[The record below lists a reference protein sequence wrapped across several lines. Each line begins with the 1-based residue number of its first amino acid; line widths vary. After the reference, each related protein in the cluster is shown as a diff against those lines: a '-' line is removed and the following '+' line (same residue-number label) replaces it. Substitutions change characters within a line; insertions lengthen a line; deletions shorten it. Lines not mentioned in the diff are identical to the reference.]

1 MRIVFM
7 GTPDFAVGSL
17 QALCES
23 GKHEILAVVTQPDR
37 PKGRGNKL
45 LQTPVKEYALAQGL
59 TVYQP
64 QKVKTPEFVELL
76 HELQPELIVVAAFGQ
91 FLSKEILELPK
102 YGCINVHASLLPKY
116 RGAAPIQYAIIKGEK
131 ESGVTI
137 MQMDI
142 GMDTG
147 AMLDKVVVPI
157 EENTTMGELHYAL
170 REQGAA
176 LLLQVIDKIAAG
188 TAVAEPQDNE
198 QATYATL
205 LDRSMEHID
214 WSKTAQEVHNLI
226 RGFNPAPSTFTKLP
240 NGKGL
245 KIWGSKMTD
254 KNSAAAAGTV
264 IETGKHSFFVAC
276 GEGVLE
282 ITEVQPESKKRMP
295 AQVFINGRGV
305 QVGDILG
312 VQADGEVQ

>member
-45 LQTPVKEYALAQGL
+45 LQTPVKEYALEQGL

-157 EENTTMGELHYAL
+157 EENTTMGELHDAL
-170 REQGAA
+170 REQGAT

-188 TAVAEPQDNE
+188 TAVAEPQDDA

-240 NGKGL
+240 NGKSL

-254 KNSAAAAGTV
+254 KSSAAAAGTV

-282 ITEVQPESKKRMP
+282 ITEVQPESRKRMP
-295 AQVFINGRGV
+295 AQVFLNGRGV
-305 QVGDILG
+305 QEGDLL
-312 VQADGEVQ
+312 A

>member
-157 EENTTMGELHYAL
+157 AENTTMGELHDAL

-176 LLLQVIDKIAAG
+176 LLLEVIDKIATG

-240 NGKGL
+240 NGKSL

-254 KNSAAAAGTV
+254 KSSAVAAGTV

-295 AQVFINGRGV
+295 AQVFLNGRGV
-305 QVGDILG
+305 QEGDLL
-312 VQADGEVQ
+312 A

>member
-45 LQTPVKEYALAQGL
+45 LQTPVKEYALEQGL

-157 EENTTMGELHYAL
+157 AENTTMGELHDAL

-176 LLLQVIDKIAAG
+176 LLLEVIDKLAAG

-240 NGKGL
+240 NGKSL

-254 KNSAAAAGTV
+254 KNSTAAAGTV

-295 AQVFINGRGV
+295 AQVFLNGRGV
-305 QVGDILG
+305 QEGDLL
-312 VQADGEVQ
+312 A

>member
-102 YGCINVHASLLPKY
+102 YGCTNVHASLLPKY

-295 AQVFINGRGV
+295 AQVFLNGRGV
-305 QVGDILG
+305 QEGDLL
-312 VQADGEVQ
+312 A

>member
-45 LQTPVKEYALAQGL
+45 LQIPVKEYALAQGL

-157 EENTTMGELHYAL
+157 AENTTMGELHDAL

-240 NGKGL
+240 NGKSL

-254 KNSAAAAGTV
+254 KSSAAAAGTV

-282 ITEVQPESKKRMP
+282 ITEVQPESKKRML
-295 AQVFINGRGV
+295 AQVFLNGRGV
-305 QVGDILG
+305 QEGDLL
-312 VQADGEVQ
+312 A

>member
-45 LQTPVKEYALAQGL
+45 LQTPVKEYALEQGL

-157 EENTTMGELHYAL
+157 EENTTMGELHDAL

-240 NGKGL
+240 NGKSL

-264 IETGKHSFFVAC
+264 IENGKHSFFVAC

-295 AQVFINGRGV
+295 AQLFLNGRGV
-305 QVGDILG
+305 QEGDLL
-312 VQADGEVQ
+312 A

>member
-23 GKHEILAVVTQPDR
+23 GKHEIVGVVTQPDR

-45 LQTPVKEYALAQGL
+45 LMTPVKEYALSQGL
-59 TVYQP
+59 EVYQP
-64 QKVKTPEFVELL
+64 QRVKTEEFVQVLRELAP
-76 HELQPELIVVAAFGQ
+76 QLIVVAAFGQ
-91 FLSKEILELPK
+91 FLSSEILELPQ
-102 YGCINVHASLLPKY
+102 YGSINVHASLLPKY

-157 EENTTMGELHYAL
+157 AENTTMGELHDAL
-170 REQGAA
+170 RMQGAA
-176 LLLQVIDKIAAG
+176 LLLKVIDDIAAG
-188 TAVAEPQDNE
+188 TAKAEPQNNDE
-198 QATYATL
+198 ATYATL

-214 WSKTAQEVHNLI
+214 WTKNVQEVHNLI

-240 NGKGL
+240 NGKSL
-245 KIWGSKMTD
+245 KIWGSRLTD
-254 KNSAAAAGTV
+254 KTSAAVAGTV
-264 IETGKHSFFVAC
+264 VEIAKHSFFVAC
-276 GEGVLE
+276 GAGVLE

-295 AQVFINGRGV
+295 AQVFLNGRGV
-305 QVGDILG
+305 QEGDIL
-312 VQADGEVQ
+312 A

>member
-64 QKVKTPEFVELL
+64 QKVKTPKFVELL

-240 NGKGL
+240 NGKSL

-254 KNSAAAAGTV
+254 KNSNAAAGTV
-264 IETGKHSFFVAC
+264 IVTGKHSFFVAC

-295 AQVFINGRGV
+295 AQVFLNGRGV
-305 QVGDILG
+305 QEGDLL
-312 VQADGEVQ
+312 A

>member
-7 GTPDFAVGSL
+7 GTPDFAIGSL

-45 LQTPVKEYALAQGL
+45 LQTPVKEYALEQGL

-157 EENTTMGELHYAL
+157 EENTTMGELHDAL

-240 NGKGL
+240 NGKSL

-295 AQVFINGRGV
+295 AQVFLNGRGV
-305 QVGDILG
+305 QEGDLL
-312 VQADGEVQ
+312 A

>member
-142 GMDTG
+142 SMDTG

-157 EENTTMGELHYAL
+157 AENTTMGELHDAL

-176 LLLQVIDKIAAG
+176 LLLEVIDKIAAG

-240 NGKGL
+240 NGKSL

-254 KNSAAAAGTV
+254 KSSAAAAGTV

-295 AQVFINGRGV
+295 AQVFLNGRGV
-305 QVGDILG
+305 QEGDLL
-312 VQADGEVQ
+312 A

>member
-45 LQTPVKEYALAQGL
+45 LQTPVKEYAMAQGL

-157 EENTTMGELHYAL
+157 AENTTMGELHDAL
-170 REQGAA
+170 REQGAV
-176 LLLQVIDKIAAG
+176 LLLEVIDKIAAG

-240 NGKGL
+240 NGKSL

-254 KNSAAAAGTV
+254 KSSAAAAGTI

-295 AQVFINGRGV
+295 AQVFLNGRGV
-305 QVGDILG
+305 QEGDLL
-312 VQADGEVQ
+312 A

>member
-45 LQTPVKEYALAQGL
+45 LQTPVKEYALEQGL

-157 EENTTMGELHYAL
+157 AENTTMGELHDAL

-176 LLLQVIDKIAAG
+176 LLLEVIDKIATG

-240 NGKGL
+240 NGKSL

-254 KNSAAAAGTV
+254 KSSAAAAGTV

-282 ITEVQPESKKRMP
+282 IIEVQPESKKRMP
-295 AQVFINGRGV
+295 AQVFLNGRGV
-305 QVGDILG
+305 QEGDLL
-312 VQADGEVQ
+312 A

>member
-1 MRIVFM
+1 MKIVFM

-45 LQTPVKEYALAQGL
+45 LQTPVKEYALEQGL

-157 EENTTMGELHYAL
+157 AENTTMGELHDAL

-176 LLLQVIDKIAAG
+176 LLLEVIDKIAAG
-188 TAVAEPQDNE
+188 TAVAEPQDDA

-240 NGKGL
+240 NGKSL
-245 KIWGSKMTD
+245 KIWGSKMTG
-254 KNSAAAAGTV
+254 KSSAAAAGTV

-295 AQVFINGRGV
+295 AQVFLNGRGV
-305 QVGDILG
+305 QEGDLL
-312 VQADGEVQ
+312 A

>member
-64 QKVKTPEFVELL
+64 QKVKTLEFVELL
-76 HELQPELIVVAAFGQ
+76 HGLQPELIVVAAFGQ

-157 EENTTMGELHYAL
+157 AENTTMGELHDAL

-240 NGKGL
+240 NGKSL

-254 KNSAAAAGTV
+254 KSSAAAAGTV

-295 AQVFINGRGV
+295 TQVFLNGRGV
-305 QVGDILG
+305 QEGDLL
-312 VQADGEVQ
+312 A

>member
-45 LQTPVKEYALAQGL
+45 LQTPVKEYALEQGL

-157 EENTTMGELHYAL
+157 AENTTMGELHDAL

-240 NGKGL
+240 NGKSL
-245 KIWGSKMTD
+245 KIWGSKMTG
-254 KNSAAAAGTV
+254 KSSTAAAGTV

-276 GEGVLE
+276 GDGVLE

-295 AQVFINGRGV
+295 AQVFLNGRGV
-305 QVGDILG
+305 QEGDLL
-312 VQADGEVQ
+312 A

>member
-64 QKVKTPEFVELL
+64 QKVKNPEFVELL

-157 EENTTMGELHYAL
+157 AENTTMGELHDAL

-240 NGKGL
+240 NGKSL

-254 KNSAAAAGTV
+254 KSSAAAAGTV

-295 AQVFINGRGV
+295 AQVFLNGRGV
-305 QVGDILG
+305 QEGDLL
-312 VQADGEVQ
+312 A

>member
-64 QKVKTPEFVELL
+64 QKVKNLEFVELL
-76 HELQPELIVVAAFGQ
+76 HGLQPELIVVAAFGQ

-157 EENTTMGELHYAL
+157 AENTTMGELHDAL
-170 REQGAA
+170 REQGAT
-176 LLLQVIDKIAAG
+176 LLLEVIDKIATG
-188 TAVAEPQDNE
+188 TAVAEPQDDA

-240 NGKGL
+240 NGKSL
-245 KIWGSKMTD
+245 KIWGSKMTG
-254 KNSAAAAGTV
+254 KSSAAAAGTV

-295 AQVFINGRGV
+295 AQVFLNGRGV
-305 QVGDILG
+305 QEGDLL
-312 VQADGEVQ
+312 A

>member
-45 LQTPVKEYALAQGL
+45 LQTPVKEYALEQGL

-64 QKVKTPEFVELL
+64 QKVKTSEFVELL

-157 EENTTMGELHYAL
+157 AENTTMGELHDAL

-188 TAVAEPQDNE
+188 TAAAEPQDNE

-240 NGKGL
+240 NGKSL

-254 KNSAAAAGTV
+254 KSSAAAAGTV
-264 IETGKHSFFVAC
+264 IATGKHSFFVAC

-295 AQVFINGRGV
+295 AQVFLNGRGV
-305 QVGDILG
+305 QEGDLL
-312 VQADGEVQ
+312 A

>member
-76 HELQPELIVVAAFGQ
+76 HELQLELIVVAAFGQ

-157 EENTTMGELHYAL
+157 EENTTMGELHDAL
-170 REQGAA
+170 REQGAT

-240 NGKGL
+240 NGKSL

-254 KNSAAAAGTV
+254 KSSAAAAGTV

-295 AQVFINGRGV
+295 AQVFLNGRGV
-305 QVGDILG
+305 QEGDLL
-312 VQADGEVQ
+312 A

>member
-23 GKHEILAVVTQPDR
+23 GKHEIVGVVTQPDR
-37 PKGRGNKL
+37 PKGRGNKML
-45 LQTPVKEYALAQGL
+45 MTPVKEYALEQGL

-64 QKVKTPEFVELL
+64 QKVKTPEFVQTLR
-76 HELQPELIVVAAFGQ
+76 ELQPELIVVAAFGQ
-91 FLSKEILELPK
+91 FLSRELLELPPH
-102 YGCINVHASLLPKY
+102 GCINVHASLLPKY

-147 AMLDKVVVPI
+147 AMLEKVVVPI
-157 EENTTMGELHYAL
+157 AENTTMGELHDAL

-176 LLLQVIDKIAAG
+176 LLLKVIDDIVAG
-188 TAVAEPQDNE
+188 TAVAEPQNDAE
-198 QATYATL
+198 ATYATL

-214 WSKTAQEVHNLI
+214 WTKSAQEVHNLI

-240 NGKGL
+240 NGKSL
-245 KIWGSKMTD
+245 KIWGSRLTD
-254 KNSAAAAGTV
+254 KKSEAAAGTV
-264 IETGKHSFFVAC
+264 VEAGKHSFFVAC
-276 GEGVLE
+276 GSGVLE
-282 ITEVQPESKKRMP
+282 ITEVQPESKKRMA
-295 AQVFINGRGV
+295 AQVFLNGRGV
-305 QVGDILG
+305 AEGDILG
-312 VQADGEVQ
+312 

>member
-264 IETGKHSFFVAC
+264 IETGKNSFFVAC

-295 AQVFINGRGV
+295 AQVFLNGRGV
-305 QVGDILG
+305 QEGDLL
-312 VQADGEVQ
+312 A

>member
-157 EENTTMGELHYAL
+157 AENTTMGELHDAL

-240 NGKGL
+240 NGKSL
-245 KIWGSKMTD
+245 KIWGSKMTG
-254 KNSAAAAGTV
+254 KSSAAAAGTV
-264 IETGKHSFFVAC
+264 IATGKHSFFVAC

-295 AQVFINGRGV
+295 AQVFLNGRGV
-305 QVGDILG
+305 QEGDLL
-312 VQADGEVQ
+312 A

>member
-23 GKHEILAVVTQPDR
+23 GKHEIVGVVTQPDR
-37 PKGRGNKL
+37 PKGRGNKML
-45 LQTPVKEYALAQGL
+45 MTPVKEYALEQGL

-64 QKVKTPEFVELL
+64 QKVKTPEFVQTLR
-76 HELQPELIVVAAFGQ
+76 ELQPELIVVAAFGQ
-91 FLSKEILELPK
+91 FLSLEILELPPH
-102 YGCINVHASLLPKY
+102 GCINVHASLLPKY

-147 AMLDKVVVPI
+147 AMLEKVVVPI
-157 EENTTMGELHYAL
+157 AENTTMGELHDAL

-176 LLLQVIDKIAAG
+176 LLLKVIDDIAAG
-188 TAVAEPQDNE
+188 TAVAEPQNDAE
-198 QATYATL
+198 ATYATL

-214 WSKTAQEVHNLI
+214 WTKSAQEVHNLI

-240 NGKGL
+240 NGKSL
-245 KIWGSKMTD
+245 KIWGSRLTNKQ
-254 KNSAAAAGTV
+254 SEAAAGTV
-264 IETGKHSFFVAC
+264 VEAGKHSFFVAC
-276 GEGVLE
+276 GSGVLE
-282 ITEVQPESKKRMP
+282 ITEVQPESKKRMA
-295 AQVFINGRGV
+295 AQVFLNGRGV
-305 QVGDILG
+305 AEGDILG
-312 VQADGEVQ
+312 

>member
-7 GTPDFAVGSL
+7 GTPDFAVGIL

-157 EENTTMGELHYAL
+157 AENTTMGELHDAL

-176 LLLQVIDKIAAG
+176 LLLQVIDKIATG
-188 TAVAEPQDNE
+188 TAVAEPQDDA

-214 WSKTAQEVHNLI
+214 WSKTAQEVHNII

-240 NGKGL
+240 NGKSL

-254 KNSAAAAGTV
+254 KSSAAAAGTV

-295 AQVFINGRGV
+295 AQVFLNGRGV
-305 QVGDILG
+305 QEGDLL
-312 VQADGEVQ
+312 A

>member
-23 GKHEILAVVTQPDR
+23 GKHEIVGVVTQPDR
-37 PKGRGNKL
+37 PKGRGNKML
-45 LQTPVKEYALAQGL
+45 MTPVKEYALEQGL

-64 QKVKTPEFVELL
+64 QKVKTPEFVQTLR
-76 HELQPELIVVAAFGQ
+76 ELQPELIVVAAFGQ
-91 FLSKEILELPK
+91 FLSREILELPPH
-102 YGCINVHASLLPKY
+102 GCINVHASLPPKY
-116 RGAAPIQYAIIKGEK
+116 RGAAPIQYAIIKGEQ

-147 AMLDKVVVPI
+147 AMLEKVVVPI
-157 EENTTMGELHYAL
+157 AENTTMGELHDAL

-176 LLLQVIDKIAAG
+176 LLLKVIDDIAAG
-188 TAVAEPQDNE
+188 TAVAEPQNDAE
-198 QATYATL
+198 ATYATL

-214 WSKTAQEVHNLI
+214 WTKSAQEVHNLI

-240 NGKGL
+240 NGKSL
-245 KIWGSKMTD
+245 KIWGSRLTEK
-254 KNSAAAAGTV
+254 KSEAAAGTV
-264 IETGKHSFFVAC
+264 VEAGKHSFFVAC
-276 GEGVLE
+276 GSGVLE
-282 ITEVQPESKKRMP
+282 ITEVQPESKKRMA
-295 AQVFINGRGV
+295 AQVFLNGRGV
-305 QVGDILG
+305 AEGDILG
-312 VQADGEVQ
+312 

>member
-23 GKHEILAVVTQPDR
+23 GKHEIIAVVTQPDR

-157 EENTTMGELHYAL
+157 AENTTMGELHDAL

-176 LLLQVIDKIAAG
+176 LLLQVIDKIATG

-240 NGKGL
+240 NGKSL

-264 IETGKHSFFVAC
+264 IATGKHSFFVAC

-295 AQVFINGRGV
+295 AQVFLNGRGV
-305 QVGDILG
+305 QEGDLL
-312 VQADGEVQ
+312 A

>member
-64 QKVKTPEFVELL
+64 QKVKTLEFVELL
-76 HELQPELIVVAAFGQ
+76 HGLQPELIVVAAFGQ

-157 EENTTMGELHYAL
+157 AENTTMGELHDAL

-176 LLLQVIDKIAAG
+176 LLLEVIDKIATG
-188 TAVAEPQDNE
+188 TAVAEPQDDA

-240 NGKGL
+240 NGKSL
-245 KIWGSKMTD
+245 KIWGSKMTG
-254 KNSAAAAGTV
+254 KSSAAAAGTV

-295 AQVFINGRGV
+295 AQVFLNGRGV
-305 QVGDILG
+305 QEGDLL
-312 VQADGEVQ
+312 A

>member
-157 EENTTMGELHYAL
+157 EENTTMGELHDAL

-214 WSKTAQEVHNLI
+214 WSKTVQEVHNLI

-240 NGKGL
+240 NGKSL

-254 KNSAAAAGTV
+254 KSSAAAAGTV

-295 AQVFINGRGV
+295 AQVFLNGRGV
-305 QVGDILG
+305 QEGDLL
-312 VQADGEVQ
+312 A

>member
-116 RGAAPIQYAIIKGEK
+116 RGAAPIQYAIINGEK

-157 EENTTMGELHYAL
+157 AENTTMGELHDAL

-176 LLLQVIDKIAAG
+176 LLLQVIDKIATG
-188 TAVAEPQDNE
+188 TAVAEPQDDA

-240 NGKGL
+240 NGKSL

-254 KNSAAAAGTV
+254 KSSAAAAGTV

-295 AQVFINGRGV
+295 AQVFLNGRGV
-305 QVGDILG
+305 QEGDLL
-312 VQADGEVQ
+312 A

>member
-45 LQTPVKEYALAQGL
+45 LQTPVKEYALEQGL

-157 EENTTMGELHYAL
+157 AENTTMGELHDAL
-170 REQGAA
+170 REQGAT
-176 LLLQVIDKIAAG
+176 LLLEVIDKIATG
-188 TAVAEPQDNE
+188 TAVAEPQDDA

-240 NGKGL
+240 NGKSL
-245 KIWGSKMTD
+245 KIWGSKMTG
-254 KNSAAAAGTV
+254 KSSAAAAGTV

-295 AQVFINGRGV
+295 AQVFLNGRGV
-305 QVGDILG
+305 QEGDLL
-312 VQADGEVQ
+312 A

>member
-23 GKHEILAVVTQPDR
+23 GKHEIVGVVTQPDR
-37 PKGRGNKL
+37 PKGRGNKML
-45 LQTPVKEYALAQGL
+45 MTPVKEYALEQGL

-64 QKVKTPEFVELL
+64 QKVKTPEFVQTL

-91 FLSKEILELPK
+91 FLSRELLELPPH
-102 YGCINVHASLLPKY
+102 GCINVHASLLPKY

-147 AMLDKVVVPI
+147 AMLEKVVVPI
-157 EENTTMGELHYAL
+157 AENTTMGELHDAL

-176 LLLQVIDKIAAG
+176 LLLKVIDDIAAG
-188 TAVAEPQDNE
+188 TAVAEPQNDAE
-198 QATYATL
+198 ATYATL

-214 WSKTAQEVHNLI
+214 WTKSAQEVHNLI

-240 NGKGL
+240 NGKSL
-245 KIWGSKMTD
+245 KIWGSRLTD
-254 KNSAAAAGTV
+254 KKSEAAAGTV
-264 IETGKHSFFVAC
+264 VEAGKHSFFVAC
-276 GEGVLE
+276 GSGVLE
-282 ITEVQPESKKRMP
+282 ITEVQPESKKRMA
-295 AQVFINGRGV
+295 AQVFLNGRGV
-305 QVGDILG
+305 AEGDILG
-312 VQADGEVQ
+312 

>member
-37 PKGRGNKL
+37 SKGRGNKL
-45 LQTPVKEYALAQGL
+45 LQTPVKEYALEQGL

-91 FLSKEILELPK
+91 FLNKEILELPK

-157 EENTTMGELHYAL
+157 AENTTMGELHDAL

-176 LLLQVIDKIAAG
+176 LLLQVIDKIATG

-240 NGKGL
+240 NGKSL

-254 KNSAAAAGTV
+254 KSSAAAAGTV

-295 AQVFINGRGV
+295 AQVFLNGRGV
-305 QVGDILG
+305 QEGDLL
-312 VQADGEVQ
+312 A

>member
-45 LQTPVKEYALAQGL
+45 LQTPVKEYALEQGL

-157 EENTTMGELHYAL
+157 EENTTMGELHDAL
-170 REQGAA
+170 REQGAT
-176 LLLQVIDKIAAG
+176 LMLQVIDKIAAG

-240 NGKGL
+240 NGKSL

-254 KNSAAAAGTV
+254 KSSAAAAGTV

-295 AQVFINGRGV
+295 AQVFLNGRSV
-305 QVGDILG
+305 QEGDLL
-312 VQADGEVQ
+312 A

>member
-59 TVYQP
+59 TVYQS

-157 EENTTMGELHYAL
+157 AENTTMGELHDAL
-170 REQGAA
+170 REQGAT

-188 TAVAEPQDNE
+188 TAVAEPQDDA

-240 NGKGL
+240 NGKSL

-254 KNSAAAAGTV
+254 KSSAAAAGTV
-264 IETGKHSFFVAC
+264 IATGKHSFFVAC

-295 AQVFINGRGV
+295 AQVFLNGRGV
-305 QVGDILG
+305 QEGDLLG
-312 VQADGEVQ
+312 